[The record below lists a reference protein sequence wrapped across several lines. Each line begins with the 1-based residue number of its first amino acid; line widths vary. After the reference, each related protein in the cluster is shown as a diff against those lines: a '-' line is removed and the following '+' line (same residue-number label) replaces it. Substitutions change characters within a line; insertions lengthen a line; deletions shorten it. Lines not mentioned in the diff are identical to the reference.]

1 LASVTAHAGPAAALS
16 GSLLPGF
23 VILVVGLAGLSFRR
37 TRPPIQSP
45 HATIRALL
53 YALVFGL
60 ATAAFTRGIG
70 AAVMGDQR
78 SPSLLALWD
87 VIFVTLGLFV
97 WVMALVEGYSP
108 RDFGF
113 RSLPSGRFVLATL
126 MGLGMAAVYAFD
138 AWTRLASGRIPVG
151 QDELVYALLAATLGS
166 AIPEETLFRGYLM
179 GSLEGRTRT
188 WERIAIGA
196 IAYSFAR
203 SLRTAPL
210 LGLGSPAWLSYF
222 FGVDLPMGLGFGIMR
237 ELARGAIWPCI
248 VSHFALELG
257 LALSGSSP
265 TLP

>member
-1 LASVTAHAGPAAALS
+1 MTGPGPASALS

-23 VILVVGLAGLSFRR
+23 VILVVGLAGLSLRR
-37 TRPPIQSP
+37 TRPPFHSRQ
-45 HATIRALL
+45 ATIRALL

-70 AAVMGDQR
+70 AAVVVDQR
-78 SPSLLALWD
+78 SPWLLALWD

-97 WVMALVEGYSP
+97 WVMALVEGYTP

-113 RSLPSGRFVLATL
+113 RTLPAGRFVLATL
-126 MGLGMAAVYAFD
+126 MGLGIAAVFAFD
-138 AWTRLASGRIPVG
+138 AWTRLGSGRIAVG
-151 QDELVYALLAATLGS
+151 PDVLVYALLAATLG
-166 AIPEETLFRGYLM
+166 AALPEETLFRGYLM
-179 GSLEGRTRT
+179 GSLEGRTRA

-196 IAYSFAR
+196 IAYSVAR

-222 FGVDLPMGLGFGIMR
+222 FGVDLPLGLGFGLMR

-248 VSHFALELG
+248 VSHVVLELG